1 MNVSKILIL
10 IKKMN
15 NVTISKLCKVI
26 ASYQNRP
33 SHSHRW
39 RNNPSI
45 KCLELRINTSPIV
58 DCQNSGESF
67 YTGTQY
73 PIEHYAIQL
82 NDIVIDKQLNVGL
95 VLTLPDLPVLTNQN
109 QYIVRVGYSNYLP
122 EYVACYLSRKTL
134 KHELRGK
141 LKLGVLTVETLKG
154 VSIPALPVE
163 EQQKVIEVF
172 KQVRHYK
179 ELAQKAIDKMELI
192 PDAVI
197 NQLSR
202 KTNEV

>member
-1 MNVSKILIL
+1 
-10 IKKMN
+10 MN

-26 ASYQNRP
+26 ASYQDRP
-33 SHSHRW
+33 GYRYHT
-39 RNNPSI
+39 NTYT
-45 KCLELRINTSPIV
+45 KCQVLRTNTSPII
-58 DCQNSGESF
+58 DCIYSDESC
-67 YTGTQY
+67 YTGSQY
-73 PIEHYAIQL
+73 PIEHYALQV

-95 VLTLPDLPVLTNQN
+95 VSTLPDLPLLTNQN

-154 VSIPALPVE
+154 VSVPALPVE

-172 KQVRHYK
+172 KQVRHYR

-197 NQLSR
+197 NQLS
-202 KTNEV
+202 KKY